1 MYLYLLI
8 CITEYIPNRGGLRLG
23 VNPPLR
29 IFHIHWPTSNHS
41 PGQIPQFT
49 FMLQCYL
56 WPKLLWNDPRWAGQW
71 PQFLE
76 SNSHQRTAW
85 ETRYKMTMN
94 CINMSHQ
101 SQLKVSP
108 GHLLLSCLSKP
119 LSTRV
124 LLNLWRNRQ
133 AECRQILRGLSNSS
147 QLYKLQSCE
156 CMATHTAGLPAPQA
170 VLQGPKDIFKLAHT
184 KNELFKERPWAEH
197 WHHNKP
203 VPGAPIV
210 YLIPLYLVS
219 SNTFHHIRDK
229 RYCLNY

>member
-119 LSTRV
+119 LSTPV
-124 LLNLWRNRQ
+124 LLNLWRNMTSWVQTNIERAVKLFPAVQ
-133 AECRQILRGLSNSS
+133 TPILWVHGYTYCWASS
-147 QLYKLQSCE
+147 ASSSAAGAQGHIQTG
-156 CMATHTAGLPAPQA
+156 THKKW
-170 VLQGPKDIFKLAHT
+170 VVQGEALGRALA
-184 KNELFKERPWAEH
+184 
-197 WHHNKP
+197 
-203 VPGAPIV
+203 
-210 YLIPLYLVS
+210 S
-219 SNTFHHIRDK
+219 Q
-229 RYCLNY
+229 